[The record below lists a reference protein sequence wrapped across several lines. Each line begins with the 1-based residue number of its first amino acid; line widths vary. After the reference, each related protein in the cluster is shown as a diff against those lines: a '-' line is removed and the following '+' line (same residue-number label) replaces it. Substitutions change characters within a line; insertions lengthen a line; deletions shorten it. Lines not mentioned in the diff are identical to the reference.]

1 MLDTLARYQFF
12 IYPLMVHLSVVYKVP
27 FVIACLLPLFY
38 IVLARPFSGSQQ
50 QILVKSSLL
59 FLLII
64 IGLLSWLYLDH
75 SIIYLPPILMMM
87 AILYPFIRSVM
98 PEQTPLIT
106 RIYQLTK
113 KENDPT
119 RMSYTDKLTKI
130 WIVFIILLLLN
141 TFYLTFYASLETWSL
156 FTNFINY
163 LLMLSLFVLEWLF
176 RLYWFHQWESPIVF
190 AKQLLTLDQREL
202 FR

>member
-1 MLDTLARYQFF
+1 
-12 IYPLMVHLSVVYKVP
+12 MVHLSVVYNVP
-27 FVIACLLPLFY
+27 FIVACLLPLFY
-38 IVLARPFSGSQQ
+38 IVLARPFSGSKQQ
-50 QILVKSSLL
+50 FLVKSSLL
-59 FLLII
+59 FLLTI
-64 IGLLSWLYLDH
+64 IGFLSWFYLDH
-75 SIIYLPPILMMM
+75 SIIYLPPILMIM

-130 WIVFIILLLLN
+130 WIVFMILLLLN

-163 LLMLSLFVLEWLF
+163 LLMLSLFVAEWLF
-176 RLYWFHQWESPIVF
+176 RIYWFHQWESPIEF